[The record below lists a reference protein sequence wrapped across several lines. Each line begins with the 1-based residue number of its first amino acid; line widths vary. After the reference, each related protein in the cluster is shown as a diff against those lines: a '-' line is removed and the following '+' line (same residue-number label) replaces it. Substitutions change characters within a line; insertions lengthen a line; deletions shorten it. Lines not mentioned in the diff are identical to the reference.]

1 MLSVEQRRKQLETV
15 LERIGRNRSRLGP
28 ARQAPPADA
37 ETVRPLTVEMS
48 SLAEPRKISEVSVA
62 AAQPAVEVSHG
73 KPDEAHAPP
82 AEISPTDTIREP
94 IRELAAAAARLPAE
108 IEPPGPDVE
117 SVEVIID
124 VEEEL
129 APAVVDLGES
139 DVVPTPTMAGPDEEP
154 EIEVSYGTLEA
165 LALQAEPGLGGD
177 ELAALAARRDSSIA
191 LAAIDQAAGAV
202 PAALDDLPA
211 PAPPE
216 PAPELPVA
224 AAAVTEPAIA
234 LPVTE
239 PTPISLEPTAT
250 PTIPVT
256 GAKIPEMPAPPPP
269 SEATTR
275 RLRAGAKTIVDFLPP
290 PEMPTAPVPAEVPEP
305 ARTPEPSQEAAPREV
320 ARVEEREKPTDV
332 ATLEMLGTPS
342 TMELPL
348 DAPVTEAL
356 DAETPPGGLL
366 ELDALELEPPGVEPA
381 LEPPGVEPAVDELS
395 SPDARVELAPPPG
408 DGEEEVLEL
417 DTAEVVVPEVVRPRT
432 AEPAAAP
439 PSLAEPE
446 TAPPRLAEPAAVA
459 PVREEPT
466 PLDHVTYSVEEI
478 RTLGDPAELIGMVEP
493 PRAATLGDVLRRAL
507 SVGKK

>member
-28 ARQAPPADA
+28 ARQAPPAAA

-117 SVEVIID
+117 SVEVIVD
-124 VEEEL
+124 VDEEP
-129 APAVVDLGES
+129 APAVVDLGEF
-139 DVVPTPTMAGPDEEP
+139 DVVPTPTVAGLDEEP

-165 LALQAEPGLGGD
+165 LALQAELGLGGD
-177 ELAALAARRDSSIA
+177 ELAALAARSDSSIA
-191 LAAIDQAAGAV
+191 LAAIDQAAGTV

-224 AAAVTEPAIA
+224 SAAVAEPAIA
-234 LPVTE
+234 LAVTE
-239 PTPISLEPTAT
+239 PTPISPEPMAA
-250 PTIPVT
+250 PTTPVT
-256 GAKIPEMPAPPPP
+256 EAKIPEMPAPPPP
-269 SEATTR
+269 SEEATR
-275 RLRAGAKTIVDFLPP
+275 RLRTGAKTIVDFLPP
-290 PEMPTAPVPAEVPEP
+290 PEMPAAPVPAAPVPAEVPEP
-305 ARTPEPSQEAAPREV
+305 ARTPEPAQEAAPHDV

-332 ATLEMLGTPS
+332 ATIEMLETPS

-348 DAPVTEAL
+348 DAAVTEAL

-366 ELDALELEPPGVEPA
+366 ELDALELEPR
-381 LEPPGVEPAVDELS
+381 GVEPAVDELS
-395 SPDARVELAPPPG
+395 SPDARVELAPLPG

-446 TAPPRLAEPAAVA
+446 TASPRLAEPAAA
-459 PVREEPT
+459 TPVREEPT
-466 PLDHVTYSVEEI
+466 PLDHVTYAVEEI
-478 RTLGDPAELIGMVEP
+478 RTHGDPAELIGAVEP